1 MKDQF
6 QIRRD
11 KLRNLIKKDGLS
23 GILITSFVNVTYL
36 TGFTGD
42 DSFLL
47 VTKEGD
53 TILSDFRYTEQ
64 IEQECPNMTAYICT
78 LPTLELKAQT
88 TKTLLK
94 GITPKRLGVE
104 GDSMTL
110 SQRDGFATALDDW
123 ELATTSGL
131 VERLRM
137 VKDKSEI
144 ELMRK
149 AGVAAARAFDCL
161 KAGLRA
167 EQTEIEL
174 KNQLDHAMKEFGAE
188 RTSFNTIVAVGPW
201 ASLCHAVPGDRR
213 VAEGELLLVDWGAV
227 YMGYMSDNTR
237 TIITS
242 RKPSNKL
249 RKLYDIVLKAHME
262 AAAAIK
268 PGVRCC
274 DIDAIARGII
284 TDAGYGKYFGHGLG
298 HGLGLEIHENPRFN
312 TITETLLEPGMVMT
326 VEPGIYLPGWGGI
339 RIEDDFVVTK
349 TGCENI
355 TPRLPKDFESMI
367 AMVD

>member
-11 KLRNLIKKDGLS
+11 KLRHLIKKDGLS

-36 TGFTGD
+36 TGFSGD
-42 DSFLL
+42 DSYLL

-64 IEQECPNMTAYICT
+64 IGQECPNLTAYIR
-78 LPTLELKAQT
+78 PVEEPMARAAHK
-88 TKTLLK
+88 LLK
-94 GITPKRLGVE
+94 GVTSKRLGVE

-110 SQRDGFATALDDW
+110 SQRDTFAATLDGW
-123 ELATTSGL
+123 ELVTTSGL

-137 VKDKSEI
+137 VKDRSEI
-144 ELMRK
+144 ALMRK
-149 AGVAAARAFDCL
+149 AGVAAARAFECL

-167 EQTEIEL
+167 EQTEIGL
-174 KNQLDHAMKEFGAE
+174 KNQLDNAMKEFGAE
-188 RTSFNTIVAVGPW
+188 RTAFNSIVAVGPW

-213 VAEGELLLVDWGAV
+213 VEEGELLLIDWGAV
-227 YMGYMSDNTR
+227 CKGYMSDNTR
-237 TIITS
+237 TIITTN
-242 RKPSNKL
+242 KPSNKL
-249 RKLYDIVLKAHME
+249 RKLYDIVLQAHLA
-262 AAAAIK
+262 AAAAIQ
-268 PGVRCC
+268 PGIRCC
-274 DIDAIARGII
+274 DIDAIARAII
-284 TDAGYGKYFGHGLG
+284 SDAGYGKYFGHGLG

-355 TPRLPKDFESMI
+355 TPRLPKDFELMI
-367 AMVD
+367 ALVD

>member
-11 KLRNLIKKDGLS
+11 KLRRHITKDGLS
-23 GILITSFVNVTYL
+23 GILITGFVNVTYL
-36 TGFTGD
+36 TGFSGD

-53 TILSDFRYTEQ
+53 TILSDFRYSEQ
-64 IEQECPNMTAYICT
+64 IEQECPNLTAYIR
-78 LPTLELKAQT
+78 PVEESPAKAT
-88 TKTLLK
+88 MKLLK
-94 GITPKRLGVE
+94 GVTPKRLGVE

-110 SQRDGFATALDDW
+110 SQRDRIATTLDDW
-123 ELATTSGL
+123 ELVTTSGL

-137 VKDKSEI
+137 VKDRTEV

-149 AGVAAARAFDCL
+149 AGIAAARAFECL

-188 RTSFNTIVAVGPW
+188 RTAFNSIVAVGPW

-213 VAEGELLLVDWGAV
+213 VDQGELLLIDWGAV
-227 YMGYMSDNTR
+227 DKGYMSDNTR
-237 TIITS
+237 TIITTQ
-242 RKPSNKL
+242 KPSNKL

-262 AAAAIK
+262 AVAAIK

-274 DIDAIARGII
+274 DVDAVARGII
-284 TDAGYGKYFGHGLG
+284 SDAGYGKYFGHGLG
-298 HGLGLEIHENPRFN
+298 HGLGLEVHENPRFN
-312 TITETLLEPGMVMT
+312 TTTETLLEPGMVMT

-349 TGCENI
+349 NGCENI

-367 AMVD
+367 APVD

>member
-11 KLRNLIKKDGLS
+11 KLRSIIKKDGLS

-36 TGFTGD
+36 TGFSGD

-64 IEQECPNMTAYICT
+64 IEKECPNLAAHIR
-78 LPTLELKAQT
+78 PTEETMAKATQ
-88 TKTLLK
+88 KLLK
-94 GITPKRLGVE
+94 GMTPKRLGVE

-110 SQRDGFATALDDW
+110 SQRDGFAAAIDDW
-123 ELATTSGL
+123 ELVTTSGL

-144 ELMRK
+144 DLMCK
-149 AGVAAARAFDCL
+149 AGTAAARAFECL

-174 KNQLDHAMKEFGAE
+174 KNQLDHAMKQFGAE
-188 RTSFNTIVAVGPW
+188 RTSFSTIIAVGPW
-201 ASLCHAVPGDRR
+201 ASLCHAVPGDRC

-227 YMGYMSDNTR
+227 SNGYMSDNTR
-237 TIITS
+237 TIITTQ
-242 RKPSNKL
+242 KPSNKL
-249 RKLYDIVLKAHME
+249 RKLYDIVLQAHL
-262 AAAAIK
+262 AAVAAIK

-284 TDAGYGKYFGHGLG
+284 SDAGYGKYFGHGLG
-298 HGLGLEIHENPRFN
+298 HGLGLEVHENPRFN

-339 RIEDDFVVTK
+339 RIEDDFLVTK